1 MKEIADIHCHL
12 LPYVDDGAMDLEEAM
27 ELLREE
33 HRQGVYTVCLTP
45 HLRTKMFE
53 TPDEKIQQQFERLN
67 EMQRR
72 EGLNLRM
79 HLSREYF
86 CDKMLFKRI
95 RNGKILPLGNNHILL
110 EFSTVLPFSEMKKR
124 VEECISLGYHPLIAH
139 IERCYAVREDKQ
151 RAEQLIQLGAKLQVN
166 AGSILGKEGLRK
178 KWLTHWL
185 LKQGL
190 VYAVAS
196 DAHDMEYRVPLL
208 EQCHAYLTKKYNSEF
223 ADTVLRKNPLDL
235 LEY

>member
-1 MKEIADIHCHL
+1 M
-12 LPYVDDGAMDLEEAM
+12 
-27 ELLREE
+27 
-33 HRQGVYTVCLTP
+33 
-45 HLRTKMFE
+45 
-53 TPDEKIQQQFERLN
+53 
-67 EMQRR
+67 
-72 EGLNLRM
+72 
-79 HLSREYF
+79 
-86 CDKMLFKRI
+86 
-95 RNGKILPLGNNHILL
+95 LGNNHILL
-110 EFSTVLPFSEMKKR
+110 EFSTVLSFSDMKER

-139 IERCYAVREDKQ
+139 IERCYAIREEKQ

-166 AGSILGKEGLRK
+166 AGSILGKEGLRQ

-185 LKQGL
+185 LKQQL

-208 EQCHAYLTKKYNSEF
+208 EQCHAYLMKKYHSEL